1 MSGTDEA
8 TVSYFD
14 SHCHEY
20 GRDRIRGLAKVLRP
34 MLGEG
39 TRLVDVGSGTGTN
52 LARLSKALRIPDLT
66 ALDAS
71 AESLARVSER
81 LPQARTH
88 CVSILDEQAL
98 QPLAGEYDLVVMAAV
113 LHHLVGSTRRESRAL
128 AERGLAN
135 AARLARPGGLVVVL
149 EPVFE
154 QRGLGVL
161 VRPSGSIF
169 WVKRVVTSV
178 TSRRVP
184 VLGYWNNIGA
194 PVVSFYSGDEVAAMA
209 TRVGLDLAHRE
220 SREQRPGAIG
230 LVARRA
236 DDTFIYRV
244 PLSHRG

>member
-14 SHCHEY
+14 NHCHEY

-39 TRLVDVGSGTGTN
+39 TRLVDVGSGTGAN
-52 LARLSKALRIPDLT
+52 LARLSKALRVTDLT

-71 AESLARVSER
+71 AESLLRVAER
-81 LPQARTH
+81 LPQARTE
-88 CVSILDEQAL
+88 CVSILDEDAL
-98 QPLAGEYDLVVMAAV
+98 EPLEGAFDVVVMAAV

-135 AARLARPGGLVVVL
+135 AARLARSGGLVVVL

-154 QRGLGVL
+154 QRGLGVV
-161 VRPSGSIF
+161 VRPNGSIF
-169 WVKRVVTSV
+169 WMKRAVTSV

-184 VLGYWNNIGA
+184 ILGYWNNIGA
-194 PVVSFYSGDEVAAMA
+194 PVVSFYSGDEVAAMTA
-209 TRVGLDLAHRE
+209 RAGLDLVHRD
-220 SREQRPGAIG
+220 SREQQPGVMRM
-230 LVARRA
+230 VARRA
-236 DDTFIYRV
+236 DDTFIAQV
-244 PLSHRG
+244 KAHSRG

>member
-14 SHCHEY
+14 NHCHEY

-39 TRLVDVGSGTGTN
+39 TRLVDVGSGTGAN
-52 LARLSKALRIPDLT
+52 LARLSKALRISDLT

-71 AESLARVSER
+71 AESLARVAER
-81 LPQARTH
+81 LPQARTQ

-98 QPLAGEYDLVVMAAV
+98 EPLTGEYDVVVMAAV
-113 LHHLVGSTRRESRAL
+113 LHHLVGSTRRESKSL
-128 AERGLAN
+128 AERGLMN
-135 AARLARPGGLVVVL
+135 AARLARPGGIVVVL

-161 VRPSGSIF
+161 LRPNGSIF

-194 PVVSFYSGDEVAAMA
+194 PVVSFYSGDDVAGMTSRA
-209 TRVGLDLAHRE
+209 GLELVHRD
-220 SREQRPGAIG
+220 SREQRPGPIG
-230 LVARRA
+230 RVARRA
-236 DDTFIYRV
+236 DDTFIVRV
-244 PLSHRG
+244 PA

>member
-14 SHCHEY
+14 NHCHEY
-20 GRDRIRGLAKVLRP
+20 GRDRIRGHAKVLRP

-39 TRLVDVGSGTGTN
+39 TRLVDVGSGTGAN
-52 LARLSKALRIPDLT
+52 LARLSKALRVTDLT

-71 AESLARVSER
+71 AESLSRVAAR
-81 LPQARTH
+81 LPQARIE
-88 CVSILDEQAL
+88 CVSILDEDAL
-98 QPLAGEYDLVVMAAV
+98 EPLEGAFDVVVMAAV
-113 LHHLVGSTRRESRAL
+113 LHHLVGSTRRESRML
-128 AERGLAN
+128 AERGLAS

-154 QRGLGVL
+154 RRGLGVL
-161 VRPSGSIF
+161 VRPSASIF
-169 WVKRVVTSV
+169 WLKRVVTSV

-194 PVVSFYSGDEVAAMA
+194 PVVSFYSGDEVAAMTA
-209 TRVGLDLAHRE
+209 RAGLDLVHRD

-230 LVARRA
+230 MVARRA
-236 DDTFIYRV
+236 DDTFIARV
-244 PLSHRG
+244 RA

>member
-14 SHCHEY
+14 THCHEY

-34 MLGEG
+34 MLGAE

-52 LARLSKALRIPDLT
+52 LARLSKALRITDLT

-71 AESLARVSER
+71 ADSLSRVAER
-81 LPQARTH
+81 LPQARTQ
-88 CVSILDEQAL
+88 CVSILDEDAL
-98 QPLAGEYDLVVMAAV
+98 EPLTGEYDVVVMAAV

-154 QRGLGVL
+154 QRGLGVV
-161 VRPSGSIF
+161 VRPNGSIF

-194 PVVSFYSGDEVAAMA
+194 PVVSFYSGDEVAAMVSGA
-209 TRVGLDLAHRE
+209 GLELVHRDA
-220 SREQRPGAIG
+220 REQKSGAIG
-230 LVARRA
+230 AVARRSDETLIA
-236 DDTFIYRV
+236 RV
-244 PLSHRG
+244 MAQA

>member
-14 SHCHEY
+14 NHCHEY

-39 TRLVDVGSGTGTN
+39 TRLVDVGSGTGAN
-52 LARLSKALRIPDLT
+52 LARLSKALRISDLT

-71 AESLARVSER
+71 AESLARVAER
-81 LPQARTH
+81 LPQARTQ

-98 QPLAGEYDLVVMAAV
+98 EPLTGEYDVVVMAAV
-113 LHHLVGSTRRESRAL
+113 LHHLVGSTRRESKSL
-128 AERGLAN
+128 AERGLMN
-135 AARLARPGGLVVVL
+135 AARLARPGGIVVVL

-161 VRPSGSIF
+161 LRPNGSIF

-194 PVVSFYSGDEVAAMA
+194 PVVSFYSGDDVAGMTSRA
-209 TRVGLDLAHRE
+209 GLELVHRD
-220 SREQRPGAIG
+220 SREQRPGPIG
-230 LVARRA
+230 IVARRA
-236 DDTFIYRV
+236 DDTFIVRV
-244 PLSHRG
+244 PA

>member
-14 SHCHEY
+14 NHCHEY

-39 TRLVDVGSGTGTN
+39 TRLVDVGSGTGAN
-52 LARLSKALRIPDLT
+52 LARLSKALRISDLT

-71 AESLARVSER
+71 AESLARVAER
-81 LPQARTH
+81 LPQARTQ

-98 QPLAGEYDLVVMAAV
+98 EPLTGEYDVVVMAAV
-113 LHHLVGSTRRESRAL
+113 LHHLVGSTRRESKSL
-128 AERGLAN
+128 AEGGLMN
-135 AARLARPGGLVVVL
+135 AARLARPGGIVVVL

-161 VRPSGSIF
+161 LRPNGSIF

-194 PVVSFYSGDEVAAMA
+194 PVVSFYSGDDVAGMTSRA
-209 TRVGLDLAHRE
+209 GLELVHRD
-220 SREQRPGAIG
+220 SREQRPGPIG
-230 LVARRA
+230 IVARRA
-236 DDTFIYRV
+236 DDTFIVRV
-244 PLSHRG
+244 PA

>member
-14 SHCHEY
+14 NHCHEY

-34 MLGEG
+34 MLGDS
-39 TRLVDVGSGTGTN
+39 TRLVDVGSGTGAN
-52 LARLSKALRIPDLT
+52 LARLSKALRVTDLT

-71 AESLARVSER
+71 AESLTRVSAR

-88 CVSILDEQAL
+88 CISILDEEAL
-98 QPLAGEYDLVVMAAV
+98 EPLVGGYDVVVMAAV

-128 AERGLAN
+128 ARRGLAN
-135 AARLARPGGLVVVL
+135 AARLARPGGLIVVL

-154 QRGLGVL
+154 QRGLGV
-161 VRPSGSIF
+161 VARPNGSIF

-209 TRVGLDLAHRE
+209 AQAGLDLVHRD
-220 SREQRPGAIG
+220 SREQEPGLMG
-230 LVARRA
+230 VVARRA
-236 DDTFIYRV
+236 DDTFIARV
-244 PLSHRG
+244 PA

>member
-14 SHCHEY
+14 NHCHEY

-39 TRLVDVGSGTGTN
+39 ARLVDVGSGTGAN
-52 LARLSKALRIPDLT
+52 LARLSKALKVSDLT

-71 AESLARVSER
+71 AESLSRVADR

-88 CVSILDEQAL
+88 CVSILDEDAL
-98 QPLAGEYDLVVMAAV
+98 EPLKGAFDVVVMAAV

-154 QRGLGVL
+154 QRGLGIV
-161 VRPSGSIF
+161 VRPNGSIF
-169 WVKRVVTSV
+169 WVKRMVTSV

-194 PVVSFYSGDEVAAMA
+194 PVVSFYSGDEVAAMTA
-209 TRVGLDLAHRE
+209 QAGLDLVHRD
-220 SREQRPGAIG
+220 SREQQPGAIG
-230 LVARRA
+230 MVARRA
-236 DDTFIYRV
+236 DDTFIARV
-244 PLSHRG
+244 PG

>member
-14 SHCHEY
+14 NHCHEY

-39 TRLVDVGSGTGTN
+39 TRLVDVGSGTGAN
-52 LARLSKALRIPDLT
+52 LARLSKALRISDLT

-71 AESLARVSER
+71 AESLARVAER

-98 QPLAGEYDLVVMAAV
+98 EPLTGEYDVVVMAAV
-113 LHHLVGSTRRESRAL
+113 LHHLVGSTRRESKSL
-128 AERGLAN
+128 AERGLMN
-135 AARLARPGGLVVVL
+135 AARLARPGGIVVVL

-161 VRPSGSIF
+161 LRPNGSIF

-194 PVVSFYSGDEVAAMA
+194 PVVSFYSGDDVAGMTSRA
-209 TRVGLDLAHRE
+209 GLELVHRD
-220 SREQRPGAIG
+220 SREQRPGPIG
-230 LVARRA
+230 IVARRA
-236 DDTFIYRV
+236 DDTFIVRV
-244 PLSHRG
+244 PA